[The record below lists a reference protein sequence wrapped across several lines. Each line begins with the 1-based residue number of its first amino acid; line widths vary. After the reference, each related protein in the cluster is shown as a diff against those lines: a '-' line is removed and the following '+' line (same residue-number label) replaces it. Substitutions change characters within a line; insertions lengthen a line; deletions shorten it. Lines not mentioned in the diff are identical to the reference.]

1 MEAARAGESGK
12 GFAVVAQEVRELA
25 QRSANAAKEITA
37 LLAKSTSDV
46 EAGVSLVEKAS
57 QAIGGIGGHVADID
71 GRIRSIM
78 ESTREEAESLRAI
91 NASVGELE
99 HATQQNAAMV
109 EETTAAVHK
118 LAHEAGEMDQR
129 LGQFR
134 LEGERGGYRMAG

>member
-1 MEAARAGESGK
+1 M
-12 GFAVVAQEVRELA
+12 
-25 QRSANAAKEITA
+25 RS
-37 LLAKSTSDV
+37 V
-46 EAGVSLVEKAS
+46 E
-57 QAIGGIGGHVADID
+57 HVADID

-99 HATQQNAAMV
+99 QCTQQNAAMV

-118 LAHEAGEMDQR
+118 LRPRGREMDQR

-134 LEGERGGYRMAG
+134 LEDDRGGIAWRGEHSLNCTWTPA